1 MNIANNQEQK
11 QLLCYWIQLQQDQMP
26 LAPRAQTLCDL
37 LAKHPKVSAAIYL
50 RWQSESNIYQA
61 ESTHRSEE
69 HTSELQ
75 SRGHLVCRLLL
86 EKKKKTEKRIGRGV
100 QKSHVARKGDHQT
113 ARDDNEHRHP
123 RRRQGVRPAHAEG
136 ARPTHSPGAHTRN

>member
-1 MNIANNQEQK
+1 MNPKYVAYFFQTNHFHKQKRRFITGAKVRRVNAN
-11 QLLCYWIQLQQDQMP
+11 D
-26 LAPRAQTLCDL
+26 
-37 LAKHPKVSAAIYL
+37 LAKVKIPVPSLEEQARIVAIL
-50 RWQSESNIYQA
+50 DK
-61 ESTHRSEE
+61 RSEE